1 MFNQLIQT
9 KMKKNLV
16 KIASLVLAGSFA
28 LTACNKEKDDP
39 KPSGKYSNATFVVCE
54 GNFNANEGSIDAIID
69 GEVKKDI
76 FQAENNRPLGDIV
89 QSMEKIGD
97 KIFIVV
103 NNSGKVEAVNA
114 NTFKSEGTCTGLSY
128 PRYVANRNDNEIFV
142 SNGNGYGSDY
152 VYVVD
157 KLSMQKTD
165 SVATGF
171 GPNSMVVSN
180 GKLFVANSGGYS
192 TDKTVSVIDTKTL
205 KVEKTITVGD
215 NPYDMELDENGNVI
229 VLCKGLTNYLY
240 DSEGNYQGSEIVSNT
255 AIYTINASSLEAT
268 ATKQFDH
275 QFASYGGNL
284 IAYNNGTIYF
294 IDDAVYSMTSNGEAT
309 KLIEGTD
316 FYGISVNSK
325 SSDIWVVATPYGSS
339 HSAIQYSKD
348 GKLIKKYSV
357 TNQPNAVVFE

>member
-1 MFNQLIQT
+1 
-9 KMKKNLV
+9 MKKNLV

-165 SVATGF
+165 SVATVF
-171 GPNSMVVSN
+171 GPNTMIVSN
-180 GKLFVANSGGYS
+180 GKLFVANSGGYT
-192 TDKTVSVIDTKTL
+192 TDKTVTVIDTKTL

-229 VLCKGLTNYLY
+229 VLCKGNVTEY
-240 DSEGNYQGSEIVSNT
+240 DENWNPTVFTNT

-268 ATKQFDH
+268 VTKEFDH

-325 SSDIWVVATPYGSS
+325 SGDIWVTTTPYGSS
-339 HSAIQYSKD
+339 HSAIQYGKD

>member
-1 MFNQLIQT
+1 
-9 KMKKNLV
+9 MKKNLV

-171 GPNSMVVSN
+171 GPNTMVVSN

-339 HSAIQYSKD
+339 HSAIQYGKD